1 MSMQF
6 SINLT
11 GQSLIKHDIRP
22 EGPQEV
28 EAIRGLLTSA
38 DVAFTN
44 FEGTIQ
50 GRHGGWPLKGSYF
63 GASDPM
69 VLDALKEIG
78 INSLSL
84 SNNHAFDLG
93 PSGVLSTMEEVE
105 ARGFLHAGIGANRLE
120 AGTPGVKEISGR
132 RIALVAM
139 DGGPGPDIMYAS
151 DADAARPARPGVNR
165 LRLSQRITVDQSRFL
180 QLQDLR
186 DRIGYTWIDL
196 LNDSQPDDPIPLVE
210 DHEVAIGRTVFRKS
224 NGFGRDVKVDPL
236 DLGRQMSAIADAAE
250 DGCLVIAYLHHH
262 HWASD
267 WYKVPDWVSGV
278 AKQCIDA
285 GAAIFASHGAP
296 VLQPIEIYRGRPIFY
311 SLGNFIFHVRSENS
325 NWTAP
330 EVWESVV
337 ATCVFDAQ
345 GHLEAIH
352 LHPVILGGDRRLND
366 PRLEQRLLPERAT
379 GKAAVRIL
387 QRLADQCAALGTDLH
402 INGDTG
408 IIRCDAV
415 RIARPQALRTSA

>member
-1 MSMQF
+1 MSKHF

-11 GQSLIKHDIRP
+11 GQSLIKYDIRRESP
-22 EGPQEV
+22 KAF
-28 EAIRGLLTSA
+28 EAIRALLSDA

-63 GASDPM
+63 GASDPV
-69 VLDALKEIG
+69 VLDALREIG

-105 ARGFLHAGIGANRLE
+105 ARGFLHAGLGANRWE
-120 AGTPGVKEISGR
+120 AGTAGVKEISGR
-132 RIALVAM
+132 RIALIAM

-151 DADAARPARPGVNR
+151 DADAGRPARPGVNR
-165 LRLSQRITVDQSRFL
+165 LRLSQRISVDQRRFFE
-180 QLQDLR
+180 LQDLR
-186 DRIGYTWIDL
+186 DTIGYTWIDL

-236 DLGRQMSAIADAAE
+236 DLGRQMTAIADAVE

-311 SLGNFIFHVRSENS
+311 SLGNFIFHVHSENS
-325 NWTAP
+325 NWTAS

-337 ATCVFDAQ
+337 ATCVFDDRN
-345 GHLEAIH
+345 HLDAIR
-352 LHPVILGGDRRLND
+352 LHPVILGGDERLTD
-366 PRLEQRLLPERAT
+366 PRLEQRLVPERAT
-379 GKAAVRIL
+379 GAAAARIL
-387 QRLADQCAALGTDLH
+387 QRLADQCAALGTDLQ

-408 IIRCDAV
+408 IIRCDAG
-415 RIARPQALRTSA
+415 RIASPQALRTSA